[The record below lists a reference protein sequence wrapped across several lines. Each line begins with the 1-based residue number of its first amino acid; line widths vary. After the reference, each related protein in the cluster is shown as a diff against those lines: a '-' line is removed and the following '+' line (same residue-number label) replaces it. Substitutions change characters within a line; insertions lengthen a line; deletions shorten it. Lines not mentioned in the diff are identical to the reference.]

1 MTNYKFSEKAFF
13 EAIANS
19 PVALT
24 IADTDYSADEVKDFA
39 LARLSSIS
47 LARLSAISAQYAK
60 RSAKRAEKKED
71 ENATIKA
78 HILDVLSTE
87 PVSIATISATIADS
101 VGVTYSVQKLSPI
114 LKGMAD
120 NGTITRTVGKD
131 KRVAYS
137 A

>member
-1 MTNYKFSEKAFF
+1 MTNYKFSEKAFY

-24 IADTDYSADEVKDFA
+24 IADTDYSADEVKNFA
-39 LARLSSIS
+39 

-60 RSAKRAEKKED
+60 RSAKRAKKKED

-78 HILDVLSTE
+78 HILGVLSTE
-87 PVSIATISATIADS
+87 PVSIATISANIADFA
-101 VGVTYSVQKLSPI
+101 GVTYSVQKLSPI

-120 NGTITRTVGKD
+120 NGTITRAVGKD

-137 A
+137 V

>member
-39 LARLSSIS
+39 